1 MSLLPRT
8 PRLCWERLRWG
19 MYEMEAR
26 APPRRRALSRI
37 FRSAHPVCRVSCVC
51 FRPCVFNK
59 FSHFF
64 SLLAKKTQGA
74 GTWILVDAPRARPA
88 RGIVRG
94 PDSPERK
101 MKRIPPSSLFA
112 TSTHKKKIE
121 NKINE
126 YG

>member
-1 MSLLPRT
+1 MKWRRARPLAEALSLEFFDPPTPCRVFVLPPPFVSLINFLSLLLT
-8 PRLCWERLRWG
+8 SG
-19 MYEMEAR
+19 
-26 APPRRRALSRI
+26 
-37 FRSAHPVCRVSCVC
+37 
-51 FRPCVFNK
+51 
-59 FSHFF
+59 
-64 SLLAKKTQGA
+64 KKNAQGA